1 MQILNEEIKLLRAIY
16 NELKE
21 IKSRIETLEAYI
33 IPTEEIS
40 PEALKKYK
48 KLIEETK
55 KDGVPWEIAKKEL
68 GL

>member
-1 MQILNEEIKLLRAIY
+1 LSEEIKLLKAIY
-16 NELKE
+16 KELKE
-21 IKSRIETLEAYI
+21 IKSRIEEIEAYI

-40 PEALKKYK
+40 PEELKRYR

-55 KDGVPWEIAKKEL
+55 KEGIAWEDAKKEL